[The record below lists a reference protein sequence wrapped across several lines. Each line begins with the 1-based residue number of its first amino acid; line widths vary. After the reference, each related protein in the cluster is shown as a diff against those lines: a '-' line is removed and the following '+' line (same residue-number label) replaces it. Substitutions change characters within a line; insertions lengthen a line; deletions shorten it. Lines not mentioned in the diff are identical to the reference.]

1 MSALHRFATLL
12 LMAMH
17 FVLAGALLG
26 IGIPLVA
33 RIEAQLAGGYVPTG
47 YAAVVVIAAIAL
59 GLAVATGVGLIA
71 WARGSRRWL
80 VISDAASTLAA
91 WSVLL
96 ITVMANDLPF
106 VTLVLAP
113 ACLSLAIALAWSE
126 RRLGWAAQVRIAG
139 VRASV
144 VHGVGTAFTPLAP
157 PSTPPMLVP

>member
-47 YAAVVVIAAIAL
+47 YAAVVDIAAIAL

-71 WARGSRRWL
+71 WARVTAMARHQRRRF
-80 VISDAASTLAA
+80 DAGG
-91 WSVLL
+91 V
-96 ITVMANDLPF
+96 
-106 VTLVLAP
+106 
-113 ACLSLAIALAWSE
+113 E
-126 RRLGWAAQVRIAG
+126 RSAHHRDGE
-139 VRASV
+139 
-144 VHGVGTAFTPLAP
+144 
-157 PSTPPMLVP
+157 